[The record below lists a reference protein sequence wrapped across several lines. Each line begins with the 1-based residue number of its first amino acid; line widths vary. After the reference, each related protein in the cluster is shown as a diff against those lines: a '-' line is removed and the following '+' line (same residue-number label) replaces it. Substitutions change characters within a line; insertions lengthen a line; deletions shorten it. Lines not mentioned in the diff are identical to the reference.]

1 MKNMQNTKA
10 KSFITIM
17 IVIAVVALL
26 LRIAIDKII
35 KINIVQNESRASVA
49 LKFISAALENYA
61 KDNNGSYPI
70 EFSALT
76 KLTPP
81 YLDNDYVGLSPL
93 GGYNY
98 SCPRLEPSGY
108 TCYASPVKCRLTGIM
123 IYTVST
129 GGLFISEE
137 CKLKD

>member
-1 MKNMQNTKA
+1 MQNTKA

-35 KINIVQNESRASVA
+35 KINIAQNESRASVT

-61 KDNNGSYPI
+61 KDNLDAYPA

-76 KLTPP
+76 KLKPP

-93 GGYNY
+93 RGYNY
-98 SCPRLEPSGY
+98 VCPRLEPSGY
-108 TCYASPVKCRLTGIM
+108 TCYASPVKCRLTGNM
-123 IYTVST
+123 SYTVTT